1 MQITPLG
8 DSALIVRLCDRFE
21 DDPSLALNCVLEAL
35 RRLEDAQLPGVI
47 ELAPAYTTV
56 AVYFDPVAVAEASDS
71 ATAPDEWLEIRIRET
86 LSRNVDSSSIA
97 IESRLITIP
106 VCYGGEFG
114 PDLHEVARHAG
125 ASTEDIV
132 QRHSAVEYRVHCLG
146 FSPGFPYLG
155 GLPLELAVPRRA
167 PRKIVPPG
175 SVGIGGAQT
184 GIYPLASPGG
194 WHLIGRTPIRLFN
207 VETDPP
213 TLLHAGDRVRF
224 LAITREEFDQWTE

>member
-106 VCYGGEFG
+106 V
-114 PDLHEVARHAG
+114 
-125 ASTEDIV
+125 
-132 QRHSAVEYRVHCLG
+132 
-146 FSPGFPYLG
+146 
-155 GLPLELAVPRRA
+155 
-167 PRKIVPPG
+167 
-175 SVGIGGAQT
+175 
-184 GIYPLASPGG
+184 
-194 WHLIGRTPIRLFN
+194 
-207 VETDPP
+207 
-213 TLLHAGDRVRF
+213 
-224 LAITREEFDQWTE
+224 